1 MDAICIDQSHDEEKK
16 AQVARMHHV
25 YTQAANVCIW
35 LGRDDGKDE
44 STPTALETFKFLEGI
59 LNLHNLD
66 DVIAQSTKDNAE
78 NANKWARVISLMS
91 NKWFTRR
98 WVIQELALSRSASVM
113 YGDQEVEW
121 SSFADAIALFMTKYR
136 QIKRES
142 LDPHHLH
149 KDVDARAFGANTI
162 VHATT
167 NLFRKSPEGYV
178 EERLL
183 PLEVLVTSMLLAFEA
198 GEPKDTIF
206 AVLTLANDT
215 QKSESR
221 IAPEYAKSLLDVYVD
236 FIDYCIETSGSL
248 DVLCRAWAA
257 RQPKTRRTDSWNKTR
272 PRPIEPTWIPWIDRS
287 SFGKPSDIE
296 RGRLHGDSIVG
307 KLDRRGQRTY
317 NASSGL
323 KPWYEFGF
331 VKSEEEKIRPNRID
345 SGELRDEL
353 EFRPGPLTQKLTWG
367 IKKPFK
373 RTSTVPLLPS
383 EKPAGQSANG
393 SAKAADG
400 LGDPSG
406 TRTDSKRDT
415 QSGNKSGPKKHD
427 GTLRVKGLC
436 LGRVDDISDR
446 VSPEGVIDD
455 TALRMGGWDLELES
469 PEKEQQ
475 KVPDKLWRTMVVN
488 RGPNGTSAPA
498 WYQRACLDCLQLVY
512 RTGHLSIRKLRDNR
526 RTPSTIL
533 SFLDRVQETV
543 FGRRFFT
550 TEANTGAHKASLFGL
565 GPKDVRSGDV
575 VCILFGCSV
584 PVILREMTKEKDHHY
599 QFIGEAFVQGV
610 MEGEVFQV
618 NLPVFPYDSSV
629 PGEESFMTTFLLR

>member
-1 MDAICIDQSHDEEKK
+1 MDAVCIDQGHDEEKK
-16 AQVARMHHV
+16 AQVARMHQV
-25 YTQAANVCIW
+25 YTQASNVCIW
-35 LGRDDGKDE
+35 LGSDDRKDE
-44 STPTALETFKFLEGI
+44 STPTALETFEFLEGI

-66 DVIAQSTKDNAE
+66 EIIAHTTRE
-78 NANKWARVISLMS
+78 NAHKWAQVISLMS

-98 WVIQELALSRSASVM
+98 WVIQELALSRSASVR
-113 YGDQEVEW
+113 YGDREFEW

-142 LDPHHLH
+142 LDPHNLH

-215 QKSESR
+215 QKSELR
-221 IAPEYAKSLLDVYVD
+221 LAPEYAKSLLDVYID
-236 FIDYCIETSGSL
+236 FIDYCIETSKSL
-248 DVLCRAWAA
+248 DVLCRAWAP
-257 RQPKTRRTDSWNKTR
+257 RQPKTRRTDSWGKN
-272 PRPIEPTWIPWIDRS
+272 RPIEPTWIPWIDRS

-307 KLDRRGQRTY
+307 KLDRKGQRTY
-317 NASSGL
+317 NASANL
-323 KPWYEFGF
+323 RPWYEFGF
-331 VKSEEEKIRPNRID
+331 VKSDEDKTRPTRID
-345 SGELRDEL
+345 SGELRDEVDFL
-353 EFRPGPLTQKLTWG
+353 PGPLTRAWTSG
-367 IKKPFK
+367 IKKLA
-373 RTSTVPLLPS
+373 RTSTVPILSS
-383 EKPAGQSANG
+383 EKSTGQSTNG
-393 SAKAADG
+393 SAKGPDALAG
-400 LGDPSG
+400 PGSTRRNNKRNIQSG
-406 TRTDSKRDT
+406 TKNS
-415 QSGNKSGPKKHD
+415 PKKHD

-436 LGRVDDISDR
+436 LGRIDDISDR

-455 TALRMGGWDLELES
+455 RALQMGGWDLELES
-469 PEKEQQ
+469 PEKERQ

-512 RTGHLSIRKLRDNR
+512 RTGHLSIQKLRDNK

-543 FGRRFFT
+543 FNRRFFT

-565 GPKDVRSGDV
+565 GPKDVKSGDI

-584 PVILREMTKEKDHHY
+584 PVVLREMTKEKDHHY
-599 QFIGEAFVQGV
+599 QFIGEAFAQGV
-610 MEGEVFQV
+610 MEGEIFQEK
-618 NLPVFPYDSSV
+618 LPVFPYNSLV
-629 PGEESFMTTFLLR
+629 PGEDNFMRTFLLK